1 MLLHLKLHSNLTIVL
16 ELSEEEARKLTAIL
30 LMGNSSGENGVFA
43 ENLRVGICKLLNI
56 DP

>member
-1 MLLHLKLHSNLTIVL
+1 MNVYGNLTIVL
-16 ELSEEEARKLTAIL
+16 ELSEEEARRLTAIL
-30 LMGNSSGENGVFA
+30 LMSNSSGENEVFA